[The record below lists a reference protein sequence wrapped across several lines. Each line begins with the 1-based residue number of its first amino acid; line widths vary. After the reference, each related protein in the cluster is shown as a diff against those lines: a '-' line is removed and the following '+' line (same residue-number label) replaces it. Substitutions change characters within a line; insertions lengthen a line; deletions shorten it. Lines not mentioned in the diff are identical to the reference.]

1 MAKEANKAGP
11 WVESKVAIGVF
22 RNSVYM
28 TIPFSAGITKLIPL
42 QTSLPIGAYF
52 SVPLFLNSGLP
63 HLYPTV
69 QFV

>member
-28 TIPFSAGITKLIPL
+28 TIPLQCRYYKTDSSADKFTYRGLLLSP
-42 QTSLPIGAYF
+42 F
-52 SVPLFLNSGLP
+52 VP
-63 HLYPTV
+63 
-69 QFV
+69 Q

>member
-42 QTSLPIGAYF
+42 QTSRGLLLSPF
-52 SVPLFLNSGLP
+52 VP
-63 HLYPTV
+63 
-69 QFV
+69 Q